1 MKSFEEKLV
10 ETSGAWVSEG
20 LITDGQR
27 GAILARHP
35 VVEGGHSRFVAILAT
50 VGGLLLAIGVSLIV
64 KANWE
69 SLGDWVK
76 IGGLVTL
83 MAGAYGAGWQ
93 MKMRGGYPKVGDVFF
108 MVGSLLF
115 LVGIALVSQI
125 FHLNAR
131 PASGLLAWWLGIVLV
146 PWLTQSKGAQFVS
159 LVAFLVWFGAEM
171 ATTGSWI
178 QVDERGW
185 MEWLSVYFFLGLAV
199 LFFGL
204 ALRGT
209 RWEGFAAMH
218 EKWGLLIVC
227 GALYWLGFQR
237 HWWQYAEEASFST
250 AACASG
256 ALALC
261 AGAVACWMRVSG
273 LKALLPWIGLALVP
287 VMGLLAGYDLRDG
300 GWLWSALSW
309 AALFVLSIAIIRVG
323 IETGREG
330 WVNLGVVFVAANVL
344 ARYFDLFGTM
354 LEGGVFFIVTGAIIL
369 GLGIFLERKRRSLV
383 AKARKEMHA

>member
-1 MKSFEEKLV
+1 MKSFEEKLM
-10 ETSGAWVSEG
+10 EASGAWVGDG
-20 LITDGQR
+20 LITEGQR
-27 GAILARHP
+27 DVILARHP
-35 VVEGGHSRFVAILAT
+35 VVESGHSRFIAILAT
-50 VGGLLLAIGVSLIV
+50 VGGLLLAIGVSLVV

-69 SLGDWVK
+69 AIGDWVK

-93 MKMRGGYPKVGDVFF
+93 MKMRGAYPKIGDVFF

-131 PASGLLAWWLGIVLV
+131 PASGLFAWWLGIVLV

-159 LVAFLVWFGAEM
+159 LVAFLVWFGAEAGTM
-171 ATTGSWI
+171 GSWI
-178 QVDERGW
+178 HVDDRSGTQ
-185 MEWLSVYFFLGLAV
+185 WLSVYFLLGLAA

-209 RWEGFAAMH
+209 RWESFAAMH
-218 EKWGLLIVC
+218 EKWGLFILC
-227 GALYWLGFQR
+227 GALYWLGFRR
-237 HWWQYAEEASFST
+237 HWWRDDLAASVSLAVYAGA
-250 AACASG
+250 
-256 ALALC
+256 ALALVAMA
-261 AGAVACWMRVSG
+261 AGGWRRAREV
-273 LKALLPWIGLALVP
+273 KTLLPGVGLALVP
-287 VMGLLAGYDLRDG
+287 VVGMLAGSNLGDD

-309 AALFVLSIAIIRVG
+309 GSLFVLSIMIIRTG

-330 WVNLGVVFVAANVL
+330 WVNLGVLFVAANVL

-354 LEGGVFFIVTGAIIL
+354 LEGGVFFIVTGAIVL
-369 GLGIFLERKRRSLV
+369 ALGIYLERKRRSLV
-383 AKARKEMHA
+383 AKARKEMLA